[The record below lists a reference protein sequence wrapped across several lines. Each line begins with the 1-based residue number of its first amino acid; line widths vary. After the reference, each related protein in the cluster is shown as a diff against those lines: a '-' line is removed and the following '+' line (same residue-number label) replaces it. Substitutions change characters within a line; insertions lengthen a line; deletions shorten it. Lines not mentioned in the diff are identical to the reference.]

1 MSSGKLGIRLPEM
14 QGLIR
19 RRILINFRVDAE
31 VMKRQLPEPFRPKLL
46 DGAAVA
52 GICLIRLEHIR
63 PVHWPAMIGLASEN
77 AAHRVAVWWTTPDGE
92 YREGVYIPRRDSSS
106 LINHLAGGRLFPG
119 EHHRASFDVHDDGE
133 QIALSLRSMDGR
145 VSVDLEARV
154 GEKLPPSSRFK
165 SLEDASAFFEKGA
178 LGYSQ
183 TARANHLDGLYLA
196 TKSWVVKPLEVQ
208 RVYSS
213 FFSDESIF
221 PAGSVS
227 FDCGLLMR
235 NIEHSWRNVPI
246 LPLPSYEQVTGPQL
260 P

>member
-1 MSSGKLGIRLPEM
+1 
-14 QGLIR
+14 
-19 RRILINFRVDAE
+19 V
-31 VMKRQLPEPFRPKLL
+31 
-46 DGAAVA
+46 
-52 GICLIRLEHIR
+52 
-63 PVHWPAMIGLASEN
+63 
-77 AAHRVAVWWTTPDGE
+77 
-92 YREGVYIPRRDSSS
+92 
-106 LINHLAGGRLFPG
+106 
-119 EHHRASFDVHDDGE
+119 
-133 QIALSLRSMDGR
+133 RSMDGR
-145 VSVDLEARV
+145 VSVDLKARV

-183 TARANHLDGLYLA
+183 TARADHLDGLYLA
-196 TKSWVVKPLEVQ
+196 TKSWVVKPLAVQ

-213 FFSDESIF
+213 FFSDQSIF